1 MTMTMLDTCC
11 ELLLFFMSSWLSAP
25 QFNIIPIVLCYKSSY
40 LPKLNNKNM
49 RQCDRW
55 VVVGHTPH
63 ISYDIVGRWNFVDG
77 LIWLSNH
84 CAIQLPFFFVLRCA
98 VHRDHEHAD
107 LNRWTCQF
115 SIVDDIVESCNNEWM
130 LNKTYTYVR
139 LLSFQLICNC
149 HGTAAS
155 IEHKMLWKFEISFWY
170 RVWWMAIFI
179 AFIYTIEIRFP
190 YTHLFFWHTEKMP
203 PNPIFKYIKSS
214 HFFFFFF

>member
-139 LLSFQLICNC
+139 RFDCLAFNWFAIVMVQQR
-149 HGTAAS
+149 AS
-155 IEHKMLWKFEISFWY
+155 NIKCFEN
-170 RVWWMAIFI
+170 
-179 AFIYTIEIRFP
+179 
-190 YTHLFFWHTEKMP
+190 L
-203 PNPIFKYIKSS
+203 KYHSGIVYGEWQYL
-214 HFFFFFF
+214 

>member
-84 CAIQLPFFFVLRCA
+84 CAIQLPFFIVLRCA
-98 VHRDHEHAD
+98 VHRETTMSK
-107 LNRWTCQF
+107 LIW
-115 SIVDDIVESCNNEWM
+115 IVEHVNFRSSMTLPNHVIMSECWTRHIRMFDCLAFNWFAIVMVQQRASNIKCFENLKYHSGIVYGEWQY
-130 LNKTYTYVR
+130 L
-139 LLSFQLICNC
+139 
-149 HGTAAS
+149 
-155 IEHKMLWKFEISFWY
+155 
-170 RVWWMAIFI
+170 
-179 AFIYTIEIRFP
+179 
-190 YTHLFFWHTEKMP
+190 
-203 PNPIFKYIKSS
+203 
-214 HFFFFFF
+214 